1 MNFSP
6 KEASTDNHPIK
17 LLLIEQD
24 PIFCLGLQTA
34 LAEYVQVHIIAT
46 VQSDTA
52 TLQVLTELSQTDPTQ
67 VNLVVMELGNGRSR
81 SSQYLGLLLC
91 KQLKAQYPNLPLF
104 LFSAIRDVGWLLA
117 AKKSGVDGYCPKST
131 PIPNLVMAMGRV
143 VAGNNYWLEE
153 IDVSEKPET
162 INVELPPIASLKR
175 NLRMSAMGYINFAL
189 VDITEKLQLPGRPI
203 LERAILSG
211 RQRELIVAGKLVQL
225 LLTSSQENKQQHIPK
240 MDYEG
245 LTASFST
252 VGEIVPFELSKKSL
266 TTPALLSPKAIQS
279 ELFTSV
285 VNKLQF
291 SLHNVTDIPLE
302 IDILREEKKRELLYL
317 ILQRLVNS
325 LDDLRDSSLN
335 IHQLS
340 EVVVDS
346 LMDLWETVTK
356 DFFGKFTKVNING
369 RDIEIV
375 DRIMHDRE
383 TIQKEIIGKIP
394 LVKDLFVYLIFQ
406 EELTVDNNL
415 YPAYSSEAKEQGSML
430 IENLLV
436 QIGNSIIQP
445 ALNRLADVKYIKD
458 KYYDRRL
465 DSTRIMEKFRNELSW
480 KYRVRN
486 YIQEPQEIF
495 ESRFQIF
502 VFTHRGIA
510 MTSVYAHRNH
520 ELSELTGIPLSFTL
534 VLEFRDAIAPLLQSL
549 VSFLGKG
556 IIFVLTKVMGRA
568 IGLIGKGILQA
579 LGSNSIPD
587 KTSSRK

>member
-1 MNFSP
+1 MNFPP
-6 KEASTDNHPIK
+6 KEVPTCNHPIK

-24 PIFCLGLQTA
+24 PIFRLGLQTA
-34 LAEYVQVHIIAT
+34 LAEYIQVHIIAT
-46 VQSDTA
+46 VESDTA
-52 TLQVLTELSQTDPTQ
+52 TLQILTELSQTDPTQ

-104 LFSAIRDVGWLLA
+104 LFSAIKDVGWLLA

-131 PIPNLVMAMGRV
+131 PIPDLVIAMGKV
-143 VAGNNYWLEE
+143 IAGDNYWMEE
-153 IDVSEKPET
+153 IDISEEPEVT
-162 INVELPPIASLKR
+162 NDIKLPLIARLKR
-175 NLRMSAMGYINFAL
+175 NLRMSSMSYINFAL
-189 VDITEKLQLPGRPI
+189 VGIKEKLQLPGLPI
-203 LERAILSG
+203 LERVILVG
-211 RQRELIVAGKLVQL
+211 RQRELIVAGKLVQF
-225 LLTSSQENKQQHIPK
+225 LLTSFQENKQQHIST
-240 MDYEG
+240 MD
-245 LTASFST
+245 ASFST
-252 VGEIVPFELSKKSL
+252 IGETIPFRSSQKSL
-266 TTPALLSPKAIQS
+266 SAPALLSPKAIQS

-291 SLHNVTDIPLE
+291 SLQNLTDIPLE
-302 IDILREEKKRELLYL
+302 IDILRDDKKQELLYL
-317 ILQRLVNS
+317 ILHRLVDS

-340 EVVVDS
+340 EVVIDS

-356 DFFGKFTKVNING
+356 DFFGKFTKVNRNG

-375 DRIMHDRE
+375 DWIMRDRE
-383 TIQKEIIGKIP
+383 TVQKEIIGKIP

-406 EELTVDNNL
+406 EELTVDNSL
-415 YPAYSSEAKEQGSML
+415 YPAYSSEAKERGSML
-430 IENLLV
+430 IENLLIQV
-436 QIGNSIIQP
+436 GNSIIQP
-445 ALNRLADVKYIKD
+445 VLNRLADVKYIKD

-465 DSTRIMEKFRNELSW
+465 DSTRVMEKFRNELSW

-510 MTSVYAHRNH
+510 RTSVYAHRNH
-520 ELSELTGIPLSFTL
+520 ELSQLTGIPLSFTL

-556 IIFVLTKVMGRA
+556 IIFILTKVMGRA

-579 LGSNSIPD
+579 LSSNSMSD